1 MHIECENCNKKF
13 ELDSNLIPQ
22 NGRQLQ
28 CGVCDHIWF
37 YKKNINTL
45 EEDKIVNDKNINTL
59 EEDKNVND
67 KNINIEKEQI
77 KKKIKKVKKELHDD
91 EKHKKEYNI
100 DQKVE
105 KKDYNILK
113 IFLVLIITFIAIIIT
128 IDTFKMQLSFLYPNL
143 DNLLNNLYQSITDVV
158 LFFKD
163 LIK

>member
-1 MHIECENCNKKF
+1 MLIECENCNKKF
-13 ELDSNLIPQ
+13 ELDSNLIPE
-22 NGRQLQ
+22 NGRELQ
-28 CGVCDHIWF
+28 CGSCEHIWF
-37 YKKNINTL
+37 FKKKINIIEKN
-45 EEDKIVNDKNINTL
+45 EIIEDQ
-59 EEDKNVND
+59 
-67 KNINIEKEQI
+67 NINIEKEQI
-77 KKKIKKVKKELHDD
+77 KKKIKKVKKELHED

-113 IFLVLIITFIAIIIT
+113 IFLVLIITFIAIIIV
-128 IDTFKMQLSFLYPNL
+128 IDTFKSQLSFIYPNL

>member
-13 ELDSNLIPQ
+13 ELDSNLIPE
-22 NGRQLQ
+22 NGRELQ
-28 CGVCDHIWF
+28 CGSCEHIWF
-37 YKKNINTL
+37 FKKKINIIKKK
-45 EEDKIVNDKNINTL
+45 EIIEDQ
-59 EEDKNVND
+59 
-67 KNINIEKEQI
+67 NINIEKEQI
-77 KKKIKKVKKELHDD
+77 KKKIKKVKKELHED

-113 IFLVLIITFIAIIIT
+113 IFLVLIITFIAIIIV
-128 IDTFKMQLSFLYPNL
+128 IDTFKSQLSFIYPNL

>member
-1 MHIECENCNKKF
+1 MLIECENCNKKF
-13 ELDSNLIPQ
+13 ELDSNLIPE
-22 NGRQLQ
+22 NGRELQ
-28 CGVCDHIWF
+28 CGSCEHIWF
-37 YKKNINTL
+37 YKKNINII
-45 EEDKIVNDKNINTL
+45 EKKEIIDDR
-59 EEDKNVND
+59 
-67 KNINIEKEQI
+67 NINIEKKQI
-77 KKKIKKVKKELHDD
+77 KKEIKKVKKNLKEN

-113 IFLVLIITFIAIIIT
+113 IFLVLIITFIAIIIV
-128 IDTFKMQLSFLYPNL
+128 IDTFKSQLSFIYPNL

>member
-1 MHIECENCNKKF
+1 MLIECENCNKKF
-13 ELDSNLIPQ
+13 ELDSNLIPE

-28 CGVCDHIWF
+28 CGSCDHTWF

-45 EEDKIVNDKNINTL
+45 EENKIFD
-59 EEDKNVND
+59 D

-77 KKKIKKVKKELHDD
+77 KKEIKKVKKILHED
-91 EKHKKEYNI
+91 ENHKKKYNI

-113 IFLVLIITFIAIIIT
+113 IFLVLIIAFIAIIIT
-128 IDTFKMQLSFLYPNL
+128 IDTFKMQLSFIYPNL

>member
-13 ELDSNLIPQ
+13 ELDSNLIPE
-22 NGRQLQ
+22 NGRELQ
-28 CGVCDHIWF
+28 CGSCEHIWF
-37 YKKNINTL
+37 FKKKINIIKKNEII
-45 EEDKIVNDKNINTL
+45 EDQ
-59 EEDKNVND
+59 
-67 KNINIEKEQI
+67 NINIEKEQI
-77 KKKIKKVKKELHDD
+77 KKKIKKVKKELHED

-100 DQKVE
+100 DEKVE

-113 IFLVLIITFIAIIIT
+113 IFLVLIITFIAIIIV
-128 IDTFKMQLSFLYPNL
+128 IDTFKSQLSFIYPNL

>member
-13 ELDSNLIPQ
+13 ELDSNLIPE
-22 NGRQLQ
+22 NGRELQ
-28 CGVCDHIWF
+28 CGSCEHIWF
-37 YKKNINTL
+37 YKKKINII
-45 EEDKIVNDKNINTL
+45 EKKEIIEDQ
-59 EEDKNVND
+59 
-67 KNINIEKEQI
+67 NINIEKEQI
-77 KKKIKKVKKELHDD
+77 KKKIKKVKKELHED

-113 IFLVLIITFIAIIIT
+113 IFLVLIITFIAIIIV
-128 IDTFKMQLSFLYPNL
+128 IDTFKSQLSFIYPNL
-143 DNLLNNLYQSITDVV
+143 DYLLNNLYQSITDVV

>member
-13 ELDSNLIPQ
+13 ELDSNLIPE
-22 NGRQLQ
+22 NGRELQ
-28 CGVCDHIWF
+28 CGSCEHIWF
-37 YKKNINTL
+37 YKKKINII
-45 EEDKIVNDKNINTL
+45 EKKEIIEDQ
-59 EEDKNVND
+59 
-67 KNINIEKEQI
+67 NINIEKEQI
-77 KKKIKKVKKELHDD
+77 KKKIKKVKKELHED

-113 IFLVLIITFIAIIIT
+113 IFLVLIITFITIIIV
-128 IDTFKMQLSFLYPNL
+128 IDTFKSQLSFIYPNL

-158 LFFKD
+158 LFFRD

>member
-13 ELDSNLIPQ
+13 ELDSNLIPE
-22 NGRQLQ
+22 NGRELQ
-28 CGVCDHIWF
+28 CGSCEHIWF
-37 YKKNINTL
+37 YKKKINII
-45 EEDKIVNDKNINTL
+45 EKKEIIEDQ
-59 EEDKNVND
+59 
-67 KNINIEKEQI
+67 NINIKKEQI
-77 KKKIKKVKKELHDD
+77 KKKIKKVKKELHED

-113 IFLVLIITFIAIIIT
+113 IFLVLIITFIAIIIV
-128 IDTFKMQLSFLYPNL
+128 IDTFKSQLSFIYPNL

>member
-13 ELDSNLIPQ
+13 ELDSNLIPE
-22 NGRQLQ
+22 NGRELQ
-28 CGVCDHIWF
+28 CGSCEHIWF
-37 YKKNINTL
+37 FKKKINII
-45 EEDKIVNDKNINTL
+45 EKKEIIEDQ
-59 EEDKNVND
+59 
-67 KNINIEKEQI
+67 NINIEKEQI
-77 KKKIKKVKKELHDD
+77 KKKIKKVKKELHED

-105 KKDYNILK
+105 KKDYNNLK
-113 IFLVLIITFIAIIIT
+113 IFLVLIITFIAIIIVL
-128 IDTFKMQLSFLYPNL
+128 DTFKSQLSFIYPNL

>member
-13 ELDSNLIPQ
+13 ELDSNLIPE
-22 NGRQLQ
+22 NGRELQ
-28 CGVCDHIWF
+28 CGSCEHIWF
-37 YKKNINTL
+37 FKKKINIIEKN
-45 EEDKIVNDKNINTL
+45 EIIEDQ
-59 EEDKNVND
+59 
-67 KNINIEKEQI
+67 NINIEKEQI
-77 KKKIKKVKKELHDD
+77 KKKIKKVKKELHED

-113 IFLVLIITFIAIIIT
+113 IFLVLIITFITIIIV
-128 IDTFKMQLSFLYPNL
+128 IDTFKSQLSFIYPNL

>member
-13 ELDSNLIPQ
+13 ELDSNLIPE
-22 NGRQLQ
+22 NGRELQ
-28 CGVCDHIWF
+28 CGSCEHIWF
-37 YKKNINTL
+37 FKKKINIIEKN
-45 EEDKIVNDKNINTL
+45 EIIEDQ
-59 EEDKNVND
+59 
-67 KNINIEKEQI
+67 NINIEKEQI
-77 KKKIKKVKKELHDD
+77 KKKIKKVKKELHED

-113 IFLVLIITFIAIIIT
+113 IFLVLIITFIAIIIVL
-128 IDTFKMQLSFLYPNL
+128 DTFKSQLSFIYPNL

>member
-13 ELDSNLIPQ
+13 ELDSNLIPE
-22 NGRQLQ
+22 NGRELQ
-28 CGVCDHIWF
+28 CGSCEHIWF
-37 YKKNINTL
+37 FKKKINII
-45 EEDKIVNDKNINTL
+45 EKKEIIEDQ
-59 EEDKNVND
+59 
-67 KNINIEKEQI
+67 NINIEKEQI
-77 KKKIKKVKKELHDD
+77 KKKIKKVKKELHED

-113 IFLVLIITFIAIIIT
+113 IFLVLIITFIAIIIV
-128 IDTFKMQLSFLYPNL
+128 IDTFKSQLSFIYPNL
-143 DNLLNNLYQSITDVV
+143 DNFLNNLYQSITDVV

>member
-1 MHIECENCNKKF
+1 MIIECENCNKKF
-13 ELDSNLIPQ
+13 EVDSNIIPE
-22 NGRQLQ
+22 NGRELQ
-28 CGVCDHIWF
+28 CGSCEHIWF
-37 YKKNINTL
+37 YKKNINII
-45 EEDKIVNDKNINTL
+45 EKKEIIEDQ
-59 EEDKNVND
+59 
-67 KNINIEKEQI
+67 NINIEKEQI
-77 KKKIKKVKKELHDD
+77 KKEIKKVKKELHED

-113 IFLVLIITFIAIIIT
+113 IFLVLIITFIAIIIV
-128 IDTFKMQLSFLYPNL
+128 IDTFKSQLSFIYPNL

>member
-13 ELDSNLIPQ
+13 ELDSNLIPE
-22 NGRQLQ
+22 NGRELQ
-28 CGVCDHIWF
+28 CGSCEHIWF
-37 YKKNINTL
+37 YKKNINII
-45 EEDKIVNDKNINTL
+45 EKKEIIEDQ
-59 EEDKNVND
+59 
-67 KNINIEKEQI
+67 NINIEKEQI

-113 IFLVLIITFIAIIIT
+113 IFLVLIITFITIIIV
-128 IDTFKMQLSFLYPNL
+128 IDTFKSQLSFIYPNL

>member
-1 MHIECENCNKKF
+1 MLIECENCNKKF

-28 CGVCDHIWF
+28 CGGCDHIWF
-37 YKKNINTL
+37 YK
-45 EEDKIVNDKNINTL
+45 KNINTL

-77 KKKIKKVKKELHDD
+77 KKKIKKVKKILHED
-91 EKHKKEYNI
+91 ENHKKEFII
-100 DQKVE
+100 DQKIE
-105 KKDYNILK
+105 KKTYNILK

>member
-13 ELDSNLIPQ
+13 ELDSNLIPE
-22 NGRQLQ
+22 NGRELQ
-28 CGVCDHIWF
+28 CGSCEHIWF
-37 YKKNINTL
+37 FKKKINIIEKN
-45 EEDKIVNDKNINTL
+45 EIIEDQ
-59 EEDKNVND
+59 
-67 KNINIEKEQI
+67 NINIEKEQI
-77 KKKIKKVKKELHDD
+77 KKKIKKVKKELHED

-113 IFLVLIITFIAIIIT
+113 IFLVLTITFIAIIIV
-128 IDTFKMQLSFLYPNL
+128 IDTFKSQLSFIYPNL

>member
-13 ELDSNLIPQ
+13 ELDSNLIPE
-22 NGRQLQ
+22 NGRELQ
-28 CGVCDHIWF
+28 CGSCEHIWF
-37 YKKNINTL
+37 FKKKINIIKKNEII
-45 EEDKIVNDKNINTL
+45 EDQD
-59 EEDKNVND
+59 
-67 KNINIEKEQI
+67 INIEKEQI
-77 KKKIKKVKKELHDD
+77 KKKIKKVKKELHED
-91 EKHKKEYNI
+91 EKHTEEYNI

-113 IFLVLIITFIAIIIT
+113 IFLVLIITFIAIIIVL
-128 IDTFKMQLSFLYPNL
+128 DTFKSQLSFIYPNL

>member
-1 MHIECENCNKKF
+1 MLIECENCNKKF

-28 CGVCDHIWF
+28 CGGCDHIWF

-45 EEDKIVNDKNINTL
+45 EEDKIVNDKNIN
-59 EEDKNVND
+59 
-67 KNINIEKEQI
+67 IEKEQI
-77 KKKIKKVKKELHDD
+77 KKKIKKVKKELHED

-113 IFLVLIITFIAIIIT
+113 IFLVLIITFISIIIV
-128 IDTFKMQLSFLYPNL
+128 IDTFKSQLSFIYPNL

>member
-13 ELDSNLIPQ
+13 ELDSNLIPE
-22 NGRQLQ
+22 NGRELQ
-28 CGVCDHIWF
+28 CGSCEHIWF
-37 YKKNINTL
+37 FKKKINIIEKN
-45 EEDKIVNDKNINTL
+45 EIIEDQ
-59 EEDKNVND
+59 
-67 KNINIEKEQI
+67 NINIEKEQI
-77 KKKIKKVKKELHDD
+77 KKKIKKVKKELHED

-113 IFLVLIITFIAIIIT
+113 IFLVLIITFIAIIIV
-128 IDTFKMQLSFLYPNL
+128 IDTFKSQLSFIYPNL
-143 DNLLNNLYQSITDVV
+143 DYLLNNLYQSITDVV

>member
-13 ELDSNLIPQ
+13 ELDSNLIPE
-22 NGRQLQ
+22 NGRELQ
-28 CGVCDHIWF
+28 CGSCEHIWF
-37 YKKNINTL
+37 YKKNINIIKKK
-45 EEDKIVNDKNINTL
+45 EIIEDQ
-59 EEDKNVND
+59 
-67 KNINIEKEQI
+67 NINIEKEQI
-77 KKKIKKVKKELHDD
+77 KKKIKKVKKELHED

-113 IFLVLIITFIAIIIT
+113 IFLVLIITFIAIIIV
-128 IDTFKMQLSFLYPNL
+128 IDTFKSQLSFIYPNL
-143 DNLLNNLYQSITDVV
+143 DYLLNNLYQSITDVV

>member
-13 ELDSNLIPQ
+13 ELDSNLIPE
-22 NGRQLQ
+22 NGRELQ
-28 CGVCDHIWF
+28 CGSCEHIWF
-37 YKKNINTL
+37 FKKKINIIEKN
-45 EEDKIVNDKNINTL
+45 EIIEDQ
-59 EEDKNVND
+59 
-67 KNINIEKEQI
+67 NINIEKEQI
-77 KKKIKKVKKELHDD
+77 KKKIKKVKKELHED

-105 KKDYNILK
+105 KKNYNILK
-113 IFLVLIITFIAIIIT
+113 IFLVLIITFIAIIIV
-128 IDTFKMQLSFLYPNL
+128 IDTFKSQLSFIYPNL

>member
-1 MHIECENCNKKF
+1 MLIECENCNKKF
-13 ELDSNLIPQ
+13 ELDSNLIPE
-22 NGRQLQ
+22 NGRELQ
-28 CGVCDHIWF
+28 CGSCEHIWF
-37 YKKNINTL
+37 FKKKINIIEKN
-45 EEDKIVNDKNINTL
+45 EIIEDQ
-59 EEDKNVND
+59 
-67 KNINIEKEQI
+67 NINIEKEQI
-77 KKKIKKVKKELHDD
+77 KKKIKKVKKELHED

-113 IFLVLIITFIAIIIT
+113 IFLVLIITFIAIIIVL
-128 IDTFKMQLSFLYPNL
+128 DTFKSQLSFIYPNL

>member
-13 ELDSNLIPQ
+13 ELDSNLIPE
-22 NGRQLQ
+22 NGRELQ
-28 CGVCDHIWF
+28 CGSCKHIWF
-37 YKKNINTL
+37 FKKKINII
-45 EEDKIVNDKNINTL
+45 EKNEIIK
-59 EEDKNVND
+59 DQ
-67 KNINIEKEQI
+67 NINIEKEQI
-77 KKKIKKVKKELHDD
+77 KKKIKKVKKELHED

-113 IFLVLIITFIAIIIT
+113 IFLVLIITFIAIIIV
-128 IDTFKMQLSFLYPNL
+128 IDTFKSQLSFIYPNL
-143 DNLLNNLYQSITDVV
+143 DNLLNNLYQSITDVI